1 MVNSFPDDETGD
13 LVYSYPRE
21 IEDMRHRR
29 KLEVEV
35 AGESV
40 PSRGTVDL
48 GDDTKS
54 GPSTPRDEAR
64 RNQQIVEAK
73 GGGGPGLDG
82 TLRRGR
88 RLGNT
93 ENQNARTINR
103 DISSNARMPALVG
116 GVLVLAHTKSSEDII
131 SGVNEAPG
139 VTDDLTP
146 AENGMGSARRVVGK
160 IGSDKDSRDK
170 VCAL

>member
-35 AGESV
+35 AGESD

-64 RNQQIVEAK
+64 RQQQIVEAK
-73 GGGGPGLDG
+73 GGGGPG
-82 TLRRGR
+82 RGR

-93 ENQNARTINR
+93 ENQDARTINR

-116 GVLVLAHTKSSEDII
+116 GVLVLAHTKSSEDIS